1 VLVRAQ
7 SFSMI
12 LFYNKVIHVRVC
24 VYMFWTRSLP
34 LFSSTRCVRMSVF
47 VYVCVCMCICL
58 CLCLCLRVHAV
69 FHDSVLHS
77 GVCDCVR
84 ACVRA
89 CMRACVRACVC
100 ACACAGVSLCACFC
114 VDMFVRMFVCA

>member
-7 SFSMI
+7 SFGMI

-24 VYMFWTRSLP
+24 VYMFETQ
-34 LFSSTRCVRMSVF
+34 SSTILVYKVCAYSVF

-58 CLCLCLRVHAV
+58 CLCLCLRVRAV

-77 GVCDCVR
+77 GVCDCVH
-84 ACVRA
+84 ACV
-89 CMRACVRACVC
+89 RACVRACVC
-100 ACACAGVSLCACFC
+100 VCACVC
-114 VDMFVRMFVCA
+114 VRVRVRV